1 MREILQT
8 APRVELE
15 EAAQIIEACF
25 RVAEEPKSYDD
36 ACVNKEWRYAMKEEI
51 KMIEKNQTWLL
62 VDRPEKKNIIGVKWI
77 YRIKTDANGNPTKY
91 KARLVA
97 RGFSQE
103 YGVDYLETFAPVSRH
118 DTIRAIL
125 ALAAQ
130 MKWKLYQMD
139 VKSAFLNGDL
149 EEEIYV
155 EQPPGFVRKGEED
168 KVFQLRK
175 ALYGLKQAPRAWYGR
190 IDSYFLQCGFQ
201 RSMNDAALYV
211 MKKDKDILIVSLYVD
226 DLVITGNSSQLI
238 KKFKEDMKM
247 EFEMTDLGL
256 LNYFLGMEIIQDD
269 QGIFLL
275 QEKYASKLVEK
286 FGMKESKSVSSP
298 LTPNDKKI
306 ENDEEYDEPSKFR
319 SIVGGLLYLC
329 ASRPDLMFASSYLSR
344 YMSAPL
350 MKHYQEAKRVLRYV
364 KGTSHF
370 GVQFTSVENPELYGY
385 SDSDWGGSNEDKKS
399 TSGYV
404 FTLGSAVFCWQ
415 SSKQQTVAQSTAEAE
430 YIAVCAA
437 ANQAIWLQ
445 RLLSDIGFE
454 SQEGTS
460 IYCDNKSAIAI
471 GKNPVQHRRTKHIE
485 IKYHFVREAEQKGLI
500 QLKYCQGEVQ
510 LADLLT
516 KSLNVSRFEELRK
529 KLGVRS
535 KLN

>member
-1 MREILQT
+1 MD
-8 APRVELE
+8 
-15 EAAQIIEACF
+15 
-25 RVAEEPKSYDD
+25 K
-36 ACVNKEWRYAMKEEI
+36 
-51 KMIEKNQTWLL
+51 
-62 VDRPEKKNIIGVKWI
+62 PEKKNIIGVKWI

-97 RGFSQE
+97 RGLAQE

-139 VKSAFLNGDL
+139 VKSAFLNGEL

-155 EQPPGFVRKGEED
+155 TQPPGFEVKGEED
-168 KVFQLRK
+168 KVLRLRK

-190 IDSYFLQCGFQ
+190 IDSYFLKHGFQ
-201 RSMNDAALYV
+201 RSMHDAALYV
-211 MKKDKDILIVSLYVD
+211 MKKAKDILIVSLYVD
-226 DLVITGNSSQLI
+226 DIIITGNNSQLI
-238 KKFKEDMKM
+238 EKFKEDMKL
-247 EFEMTDLGL
+247 EFEMTDLGM

-269 QGIFLL
+269 RGIFLS
-275 QEKYASKLVEK
+275 QEKYACKLLEK
-286 FGMKESKSVSSP
+286 FDMKGCKSVSTP
-298 LTPNDKKI
+298 LTPNGKKI
-306 ENDEEYDEPSKFR
+306 EDDEEYGEPTKFR
-319 SIVGGLLYLC
+319 SIIGGLLYLC

-344 YMSAPL
+344 YMNTPL

-404 FTLGSAVFCWQ
+404 FTIGSAVFCWQ
-415 SSKQQTVAQSTAEAE
+415 SSKQQTLAQSTAEAE

-445 RLLSDIGFE
+445 RLLGEIGFE
-454 SQEGTS
+454 TQDGVP

-471 GKNPVQHRRTKHIE
+471 SKNPVQHRRTKHIE
-485 IKYHFVREAEQKGLI
+485 IKYHFVREAEHKGLI
-500 QLKYCQGEVQ
+500 QLRYCEGEVQ

-516 KSLNVSRFEELRK
+516 KAVNLSRFEELRM
-529 KLGVRS
+529 KLGVKP